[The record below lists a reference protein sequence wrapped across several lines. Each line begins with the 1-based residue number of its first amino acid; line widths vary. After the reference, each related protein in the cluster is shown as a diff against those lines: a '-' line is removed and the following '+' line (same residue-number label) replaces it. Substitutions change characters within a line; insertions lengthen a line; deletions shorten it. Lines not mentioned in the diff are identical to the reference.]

1 MHCAAMRE
9 TPRRTGREVLD
20 QTRRWGL
27 PMRFTR
33 SSFLRYRAATIGI
46 DWLRLLG
53 HQLHRKGQLTK
64 ALQELAMRERYA
76 TRVGLLRCF
85 RGIET
90 VTAMTIL
97 AELFS
102 FERFDTAKKLMGH
115 LRLSTVYQRE
125 ISDLAAAA

>member
-1 MHCAAMRE
+1 
-9 TPRRTGREVLD
+9 
-20 QTRRWGL
+20 
-27 PMRFTR
+27 MRFTR

-46 DWLRLLG
+46 DLLRLLG

-64 ALQELAMRERYA
+64 ALQELAMHERYA

-102 FERFDTAKKLMGH
+102 FERFDTAKKLMVH